1 MFCQR
6 WEALPRS
13 IPLTK
18 IDEIPPTHPVGLTN
32 PIESSASKQLGFLSL
47 LLNLP
52 FTGEGKEG
60 SRSLVVALYL
70 YVLKK

>member
-6 WEALPRS
+6 WQALPTS
-13 IPLTK
+13 IVLPK
-18 IDEIPPTHPVGLTN
+18 IDEIPPTRPVGLTN
-32 PIESSASKQLGFLSL
+32 PIKSPASQQLGFLSL
-47 LLNLP
+47 LFNLP

-60 SRSLVVALYL
+60 NRNLVLTLYL